1 MLVED
6 LVQYL
11 GFSKSYQKSYASH
24 ISRQTFKKK
33 ELIILTTLQG
43 YHVIVG
49 LSVKTMFPRLH
60 EYVLLLARQLCKGSG
75 YACFM

>member
-33 ELIILTTLQG
+33 RASHFDNISRVPCYHEVVGKNYVSKITRVCTAFSTT
-43 YHVIVG
+43 V
-49 LSVKTMFPRLH
+49 M
-60 EYVLLLARQLCKGSG
+60 
-75 YACFM
+75 